1 MGSVTVRKDGK
12 IEIPQRALNKLGI
25 EPGEKLLLLG
35 DLERGLELIY
45 EDILWEGR
53 RSKMWDELN
62 AGLLQEAKVDDE
74 SEKD

>member
-1 MGSVTVRKDGK
+1 M
-12 IEIPQRALNKLGI
+12 
-25 EPGEKLLLLG
+25 LLG

-62 AGLLQEAKVDDE
+62 AELLQEAKVDDE